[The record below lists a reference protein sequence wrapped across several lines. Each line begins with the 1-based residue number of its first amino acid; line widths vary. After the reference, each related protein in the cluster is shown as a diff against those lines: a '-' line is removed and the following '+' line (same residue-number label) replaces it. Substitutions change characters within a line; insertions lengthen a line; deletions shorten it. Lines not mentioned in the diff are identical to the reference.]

1 MATTHLRLALDAC
14 VLSAVLVVGS
24 AGGAI
29 AAADPEAGDSTSG
42 GQSAEGS
49 TQGVSSEAPQ
59 VASTAETG
67 ASESPTKSRQV
78 DPARPARTM
87 ILDVTTIIE
96 KHLAAVTKQLKEGAG
111 ATAAVA
117 AGGTPDG
124 GTPDPDVGGS
134 QQTAVAPT
142 TPAVTSESSA
152 VAPVANPLVALGA
165 VVPKGVVAVAPAV
178 QAITSIPGVVV
189 SLPTS
194 PTPVTDVITA
204 IQDTL
209 TSVVVSGIAIAQV
222 PSDIAAMMGF
232 PSTIAPGAIGGTLS
246 ATRLS
251 GAIDEPMPA
260 SAAEPPPEIAPTS
273 GYWGV
278 PSAGNTDE
286 KSPLGSYSTTSM
298 RQEISPAAVAT
309 VAPEGIAP
317 PAVLSFLEHTVSA
330 VLVPASLL
338 ALAAL
343 ALPGVGGLL
352 IISAAGALVG
362 YRQAKAASSL
372 RAAGI
377 ARFAQLG
384 PLGVVRSGSLV
395 ALHPRKPRGVR
406 RQESRASPLKTVA

>member
-14 VLSAVLVVGS
+14 VLSAVLLAGS

-29 AAADPEAGDSTSG
+29 AAADPESGDSTTGS
-42 GQSAEGS
+42 QSADGS

-67 ASESPTKSRQV
+67 TSESPTKSGQA
-78 DPARPARTM
+78 DPAHPARAM

-96 KHLAAVTKQLKEGAG
+96 KHLATVTKQLKEGAG
-111 ATAAVA
+111 APAAVA
-117 AGGTPDG
+117 AEGTPDG
-124 GTPDPDVGGS
+124 GAPDPDVGGS
-134 QQTAVAPT
+134 QQAAVAPA
-142 TPAVTSESSA
+142 TPVDTSESS
-152 VAPVANPLVALGA
+152 VIAPVANPLVALGT
-165 VVPKGVVAVAPAV
+165 VVPKGMAAAAPAV
-178 QAITSIPGVVV
+178 QAITSMPGVVV

-222 PSDIAAMMGF
+222 PSDIASMMGF
-232 PSTIAPGAIGGTLS
+232 PSADAPGAIGGTLA

-251 GAIDEPMPA
+251 GAVDGPVPA
-260 SAAEPPPEIAPTS
+260 SPAIPPPEIAPTS
-273 GYWGV
+273 GYWGA
-278 PSAGNTDE
+278 PSAGNIDE
-286 KSPLGSYSTTSM
+286 QSRLGSYSTASM

-309 VAPEGIAP
+309 VAPAAIAP
-317 PAVLSFLEHTVSA
+317 PAVLSFLEHTISA

-372 RAAGI
+372 RASGI
-377 ARFAQLG
+377 ARFARQG
-384 PLGVVRSGSLV
+384 PLGVVRSGSLI
-395 ALHPRKPRGVR
+395 ALHPRAPRVVR